1 MRIQSLRSWPG
12 DTHWVGQ
19 VPPSD
24 LGLGAFA
31 KYTPFRL
38 HLKNGPRWLRQGLWK
53 NWERDEMKWTVAVAG
68 VLLCVAGVYALL
80 TGSSIIQMERGW
92 ATFIA
97 GAVLLGA
104 GVVVLGMAVLIGR
117 IEQLIAATSAS
128 GLRRRELPSAAAD
141 AAAMNRLQHALH
153 DVPPPPREVSV
164 EALPTLESLMPEAA
178 APEPASARYPK
189 PKPKPMRE
197 PMREATREATP
208 APRPAA
214 LRECEFVF
222 PPAGETEA
230 DGRVEPILPLKTGKY
245 KTRTGFGWL
254 RHGKSGA
261 PVNRDMPAPLQQRR
275 SPEERMGRA
284 ALARHAADEPVETA
298 APHLETVSGSR
309 RAEVNEV
316 IWPQVEA
323 DIVAVEEAAHDQ
335 QPAPVDPFS
344 NDWLERALAG
354 DDKPQETSL
363 LTPPPSVSRA
373 EPLEPP
379 LTDDAQADREDV
391 SQDDPYL
398 ASDKEPAAKDMALA
412 LDSAASHAAPVEIGR
427 YRANDVAYM
436 MFSDG
441 SITAETPAGNSYR
454 FMSLVE
460 LRAFIERG
468 AT

>member
-1 MRIQSLRSWPG
+1 
-12 DTHWVGQ
+12 
-19 VPPSD
+19 
-24 LGLGAFA
+24 
-31 KYTPFRL
+31 
-38 HLKNGPRWLRQGLWK
+38 
-53 NWERDEMKWTVAVAG
+53 MKWTVAGAG
-68 VLLCVAGVYALL
+68 GLLCVAGAYALL
-80 TGSSIIQMERGW
+80 TGSSIILVERGW

-97 GAVLLGA
+97 GAVFLGA
-104 GVVVLGMAVLIGR
+104 GVVVLGMAVLIER
-117 IEQLIAATSAS
+117 IEQLIAATDAS
-128 GLRRRELPSAAAD
+128 GLRRREVPSAD

-178 APEPASARYPK
+178 APEPASARYS
-189 PKPKPMRE
+189 KPKPMRE
-197 PMREATREATP
+197 PKREPMREAMREATP

-214 LRECEFVF
+214 LRNFEFVF
-222 PPAGETEA
+222 PPAGASEA
-230 DGRVEPILPLKTGKY
+230 DERVEPIMPLKTGKNN
-245 KTRTGFGWL
+245 TRAGLGWL
-254 RHGKSGA
+254 RRNKSDA
-261 PVNRDMPAPLQQRR
+261 SVNRDMPVALQKRR
-275 SPEERMGRA
+275 SLEERMGPA
-284 ALARHAADEPVETA
+284 ALARHADEEPVETA
-298 APHLETVSGSR
+298 ASQLENVSDSR
-309 RAEVNEV
+309 LAEVNEV
-316 IWPQVEA
+316 LWPEVEA
-323 DIVAVEEAAHDQ
+323 DIVAVKEAAQDQ

-373 EPLEPP
+373 APLEPP

-398 ASDKEPAAKDMALA
+398 ASDKEPAAKDMALV
-412 LDSAASHAAPVEIGR
+412 LDSVPSHAAPVEIGR

>member
-1 MRIQSLRSWPG
+1 
-12 DTHWVGQ
+12 
-19 VPPSD
+19 
-24 LGLGAFA
+24 
-31 KYTPFRL
+31 
-38 HLKNGPRWLRQGLWK
+38 
-53 NWERDEMKWTVAVAG
+53 MKWTVAGAG
-68 VLLCVAGVYALL
+68 VLLCVAGAYALL
-80 TGSSIIQMERGW
+80 TGSSIILVERGW

-97 GAVLLGA
+97 GAVFLGA

-117 IEQLIAATSAS
+117 IEQLIAATDAS
-128 GLRRRELPSAAAD
+128 GLRRREVPSAD

-153 DVPPPPREVSV
+153 DVPPPPPREVSV

-178 APEPASARYPK
+178 APESASARYSK
-189 PKPKPMRE
+189 PKPIREAMREAMRE
-197 PMREATREATP
+197 PKREAMREAMREAAP

-214 LRECEFVF
+214 LRNFEFVF
-222 PPAGETEA
+222 PPARASEA
-230 DGRVEPILPLKTGKY
+230 DERVEPIMPLKTGKNN
-245 KTRTGFGWL
+245 TRAGLGWL
-254 RHGKSGA
+254 RRNKSDA
-261 PVNRDMPAPLQQRR
+261 SVNRDMPVALQKRR
-275 SPEERMGRA
+275 SLEERMGHA
-284 ALARHAADEPVETA
+284 ALARHADEEPVETA
-298 APHLETVSGSR
+298 ASQLENVSDSR
-309 RAEVNEV
+309 LAEVNEV
-316 IWPQVEA
+316 LWPEVEA
-323 DIVAVEEAAHDQ
+323 DIVAVEEAAQDQ

-373 EPLEPP
+373 APLEPP

-412 LDSAASHAAPVEIGR
+412 LDSVTSQAAPVEIGR